1 MSSTEEERLDSEMA
15 KLALNAELYR
25 FDPHLDHVADLMD
38 AGDAAW
44 TKLPPIAQDRGSLY
58 TDARAAY
65 RRAVRAGAVADDRR
79 GPTGGNTA

>member
-1 MSSTEEERLDSEMA
+1 MTEPLDSQLARLEGNA
-15 KLALNAELYR
+15 KLYHYDADLE
-25 FDPHLDHVADLMD
+25 PVADLMV

-44 TKLPPIAQDRGSLY
+44 TKLPLIVQDRGSLY
-58 TDARAAY
+58 ADARAAY